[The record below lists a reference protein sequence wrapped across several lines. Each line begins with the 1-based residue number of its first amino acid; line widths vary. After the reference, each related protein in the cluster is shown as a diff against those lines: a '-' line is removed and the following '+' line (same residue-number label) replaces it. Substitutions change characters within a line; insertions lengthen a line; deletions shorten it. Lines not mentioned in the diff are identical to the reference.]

1 VTSTRLRSLA
11 GLAVVAA
18 VALSGCD
25 SVPALNGGVAARV
38 DGDTITMDD
47 VASKAASYCAA
58 VETQLTGGQS
68 APNSVVSSEVAGA
81 LALRSAADQFAAD
94 EGVTPDASFKQEQDA
109 LEANLGKLTAS
120 QKETVREVV
129 LAPAYVSAVEL
140 AVGKRLVS
148 SSDAEAA
155 KSAGQDAFAKWIDDH
170 DVVIDPRF
178 NITID
183 GGVRGRANTDVSFPV
198 SKTAKT
204 AASGEQDQ
212 TYAAG
217 LPSSQRCG
225 G

>member
-1 VTSTRLRSLA
+1 MGPAGDRHRPGPQGERVTSTRLRSLA

-47 VASKAASYCAA
+47 VASKAASYCA
-58 VETQLTGGQS
+58 
-68 APNSVVSSEVAGA
+68 
-81 LALRSAADQFAAD
+81 
-94 EGVTPDASFKQEQDA
+94 
-109 LEANLGKLTAS
+109 
-120 QKETVREVV
+120 
-129 LAPAYVSAVEL
+129 AVEL